1 MKHRET
7 SLQMQKY
14 IIRLTAVSAGP
25 ASSMTKT
32 PSVVILTPSRDDIRS
47 VQPSE
52 TENQHLSAALIIL
65 LTVYVVCCSYSN
77 NMKCMSWGCK
87 MNIGVENEITIQ
99 FHPTPVRDALRQSNT
114 LIWGCCCYI
123 YPNYI
128 WFVLLKVT
136 VKTFS
141 SSSPWRPHSSSTTA
155 LLCR

>member
-77 NMKCMSWGCK
+77 NMKCMS
-87 MNIGVENEITIQ
+87 
-99 FHPTPVRDALRQSNT
+99 
-114 LIWGCCCYI
+114 
-123 YPNYI
+123 
-128 WFVLLKVT
+128 
-136 VKTFS
+136 
-141 SSSPWRPHSSSTTA
+141 
-155 LLCR
+155 